1 MRSISIQEF
10 EKDPK
15 ACIAEAE
22 AGQRLILV
30 RGGKA
35 VVEIAPGSQAALEP
49 ESAQLWK
56 TEDERLAE
64 GKELMKIL
72 RKGFDLG
79 GLKITNRDELYDR
92 D

>member
-35 VVEIAPGSQAALEP
+35 VVEIAPGSHEAVEP
-49 ESAQLWK
+49 ESPQLWT
-56 TEDERLAE
+56 TEEERLAA
-64 GKELMKIL
+64 GAELMTML
-72 RKGFDLG
+72 RKGFNLG

>member
-30 RGGKA
+30 RGGKPVA
-35 VVEIAPGSQAALEP
+35 ELVPASETQATQEAKE
-49 ESAQLWK
+49 QK
-56 TEDERLAE
+56 RLAAVRRLTE
-64 GKELMKIL
+64 IMD
-72 RKGFDLG
+72 KGVNLG
-79 GLKITNRDELYDR
+79 GLKITNRDELYER

>member
-10 EKDPK
+10 EQDPK

-22 AGQRLILV
+22 AGQRLVLV

-35 VVEIAPGSQAALEP
+35 VVEITPSAGSIVSSEPVQAWNSE
-49 ESAQLWK
+49 EG
-56 TEDERLAE
+56 RLAAGE
-64 GKELMKIL
+64 ELLKIL

-79 GLKITNRDELYDR
+79 GSKMANRDELYDR

>member
-30 RGGKA
+30 RGGKPVAEIVPASGTEASLEAEEQKRLEA
-35 VVEIAPGSQAALEP
+35 VRRLTEIM
-49 ESAQLWK
+49 
-56 TEDERLAE
+56 D
-64 GKELMKIL
+64 
-72 RKGFDLG
+72 KGVNLG
-79 GLKITNRDELYDR
+79 GLRITSRDELYER

>member
-10 EKDPK
+10 EQDPK
-15 ACIAEAE
+15 AYIAEAE
-22 AGQRLILV
+22 AGQRLVLL

-35 VVEIAPGSQAALEP
+35 VLEITPRTDPAIQP
-49 ESAQLWK
+49 ESAQTWK
-56 TEDERLAE
+56 TEQERLAAGE
-64 GKELMKIL
+64 ELMKIL
-72 RKGFDLG
+72 RKGFNLG

>member
-22 AGQRLILV
+22 AGQRLILL
-30 RGGKA
+30 RGGKPVA
-35 VVEIAPGSQAALEP
+35 EIVPASETDSTREAKEQ
-49 ESAQLWK
+49 K
-56 TEDERLAE
+56 RLAAVRRLTE
-64 GKELMKIL
+64 IMD
-72 RKGFDLG
+72 KGVDLG
-79 GLKITNRDELYDR
+79 GLRITSRDELYER